1 MLLVDVFAHELTFGY
16 QRQWCVV
23 QTYNGVDITSL
34 RHLRELWHA
43 TRDAVARGAACG
55 GAPAPAAGAGGA
67 GAKKGE
73 FVRLELEYCDDIV
86 FEARA
91 AMEAEADILK
101 THAIARPHFI
111 VGDA

>member
-43 TRDAVARGAACG
+43 TRAAVARAGADGAGADGAA
-55 GAPAPAAGAGGA
+55 A
-67 GAKKGE
+67 GAKKSE